1 MHSEA
6 KNASSKVYRRPL
18 LRMRVFF
25 LFYRVSWSR
34 VQMFDC
40 LLRWSKNGI
49 FCNLDISYR
58 PRRIGFLSL
67 ISLFERRFVDHSLYP
82 YVELLPVFLR
92 RNMKCIYICMRNA
105 SGLPTNLEI
114 HESIK
119 FNHFLAVHEYCSLAP
134 VFVDM
139 RWDHF
144 RLKRPNLQR
153 FENSQVWLKK
163 IVRNNLSTGNANF
176 WDDNCSISH
185 AFHIHVYL
193 VYWLR
198 QGLADFGLNYILTVQ
213 NH

>member
-1 MHSEA
+1 MPFTM
-6 KNASSKVYRRPL
+6 KQKWY
-18 LRMRVFF
+18 F
-25 LFYRVSWSR
+25 LQFRYQLSTPTNW
-34 VQMFDC
+34 
-40 LLRWSKNGI
+40 
-49 FCNLDISYR
+49 ISFAYFVIR
-58 PRRIGFLSL
+58 ATLCWSL
-67 ISLFERRFVDHSLYP
+67 IVPIH
-82 YVELLPVFLR
+82 VELR
-92 RNMKCIYICMRNA
+92 QNMKCIYICMRNA
-105 SGLPTNLEI
+105 SGLPPNLEI

-119 FNHFLAVHEYCSLAP
+119 CNHLLVVHEYCSLAP
-134 VFVDM
+134 VLVDM